1 MFPARQ
7 FYTEQ
12 MFVLVRMELNNRV
25 DVQPMK
31 RFKRYKGYA
40 IKFEMLLSARVWDFI
55 SVCEWFGGTAHLR
68 TLERT
73 LLLYLM
79 PKLCT

>member
-1 MFPARQ
+1 VFPARQ

-25 DVQPMK
+25 DAQPMK

-40 IKFEMLLSARVWDFI
+40 IKFEMLLSARV
-55 SVCEWFGGTAHLR
+55 
-68 TLERT
+68 
-73 LLLYLM
+73 
-79 PKLCT
+79 